1 MALATNIVNRPGSSS
16 YYVRIK
22 LPGEKQ
28 RWISLRTASPT
39 EARLRAPRVIQL
51 AQDEYL
57 ARKHSRELVED
68 DVAAIAWKHY
78 SELVENDERFRDQN
92 LTDEQLDEL
101 WRVLEA
107 EFGEYDI
114 GAYQAFADIRDRID
128 TYKLHRERSRSL
140 LTSGDPNK
148 VLQAVAESV
157 DEHVAA
163 YRAVL
168 PKSSPTYRK
177 MAMGIARAEIE
188 ALKRADERDVMDWG
202 GAPTDPMIKRAE
214 KPNAAPAGS
223 QIMDLYS
230 QFERNKGATKKSD
243 TNDQNRKIVQLFA
256 EFVGE
261 TLPVTSLTRR
271 HISSFRDQLALFPKY
286 ALQIA
291 DFKGLKFREIIA
303 KNRDIGRPALD
314 DRSINK
320 YLSAVSPFIRWLGAN
335 SHIDTPILTE
345 DLFHAIDTEARKYKV
360 FSSDQ
365 LKTLF
370 SSPLFRGC
378 LSDTE
383 THKPGNVLVRDWRYW
398 LPVVALFTGARLG
411 EIAQLLVEDVRQ
423 IDGIWCAYV
432 TAQGDD
438 GKSIK
443 TANSRR
449 VIPIHPELEKL
460 GFLKFHEAQKR
471 AGQRRLFPE
480 IKLDARGH
488 WGVPSKELNRY
499 MDRIGL
505 KEERLVVHS
514 FRHLFTDRLR
524 IAGHLNH
531 EFSFILGHGDKF
543 SSMTGHYGSLP
554 QGTAQRRLDLVRSVR
569 FDELDL
575 VPLRPTSI
583 CAPEDALTGR
593 GL

>member
-1 MALATNIVNRPGSSS
+1 MALATYIHKRAGSAR
-16 YYVRIK
+16 YYVRVTIPSDLTK
-22 LPGEKQ
+22 DYGRTEIWK
-28 RWISLRTASPT
+28 SLGTASPA
-39 EARLRAPRVIQL
+39 EAKVKAPGVFMAL
-51 AQDEYL
+51 QDEFA
-57 ARKHSRELVED
+57 ARRRGREIVEN

-78 SELVENDERFRDQN
+78 SELVENDDRFRDQN

-101 WRVLEA
+101 WREMEA
-107 EFGEYDI
+107 EFGEHDI
-114 GAYQAFADIRDRID
+114 GAYQAFADIRDRIE
-128 TYKLHRERSRSL
+128 TYRAHREQSRAL
-140 LTSGDPNK
+140 LSSSDPNK

-168 PKSSPTYRK
+168 PKTSPTYRK
-177 MAMGIARAEIE
+177 VAMGVARAEMQFLRN
-188 ALKRADERDVMDWG
+188 ANERDQMDWSG
-202 GAPTDPMIKRAE
+202 VITDPLVKRQQQPKHAV
-214 KPNAAPAGS
+214 AGS
-223 QIMDLYS
+223 RIMDLYT
-230 QFERNKGATKKSD
+230 QFERNKGANKKAD
-243 TNDQNRKIVQLFA
+243 TNEQNGKIVQLFA

-261 TLPVTSLTRR
+261 TLPVTELTRR
-271 HISSFRDQLALFPKY
+271 HVSSFRDQLTLFPKM
-286 ALQIA
+286 ARQVSA
-291 DFKGLKFREIIA
+291 FRGMRFNEIIQ
-303 KNRDIGRPALD
+303 KNREVGRPTLD
-314 DRSINK
+314 DRTINK
-320 YLSAVSPFIRWLGAN
+320 YLSAVSPFLRWLGTN
-335 SHIDTPILTE
+335 SHINAPISTD

-365 LKTLF
+365 LKELF

-378 LSDTE
+378 QSDAIV
-383 THKPGNVLVRDWRYW
+383 HKPGNVQVRDWRYW
-398 LPVVALFTGARLG
+398 LPLVALFTGARLG
-411 EIAQLLVEDVRQ
+411 ELAQMLVDDIRQ

-460 GFLKFHEAQKR
+460 GFLKLHATQKR
-471 AGQRRLFPE
+471 AGEKRLFPE

-488 WGVPSKELNRY
+488 WGVPSKELNKY

-524 IAGHLNH
+524 IAGHLDH

-554 QGTAQRRLDLVRSVR
+554 QGTARRRLDLVESVR

-575 VPLRPTSI
+575 TALRPAST
-583 CAPEDALTGR
+583 AAT
-593 GL
+593 

>member
-1 MALATNIVNRPGSSS
+1 MALATNIVKRPGSSS

-22 LPGEKQ
+22 LPNEAQ

-39 EARLRAPRVIQL
+39 EARLKAPGVIQQ

-57 ARKHSRELVED
+57 ARKRSRELIED

-101 WRVLEA
+101 WRALEA

-114 GAYQAFADIRDRID
+114 GAYQAFADIRDRIE
-128 TYKLHRERSRSL
+128 TYKMHREQSRSL

-168 PKSSPTYRK
+168 PKTSPTYRK
-177 MAMGIARAEIE
+177 VAMGVARAEIE

-202 GAPTDPMIKRAE
+202 GAPADPMIKRAE

-223 QIMDLYS
+223 RIMDLYD

-243 TNDQNRKIVQLFA
+243 TNDQNRKVVQLFA

-261 TLPVTSLTRR
+261 TLPVTSLSRR
-271 HISSFRDQLALFPKY
+271 HISTFRDQLASFPKM
-286 ALQIA
+286 ARQVA
-291 DFKGLKFREIIA
+291 AFRGLKFKEIIE
-303 KNRDIGRPALD
+303 KNREIGRPTLD
-314 DRSINK
+314 DRTVNK
-320 YLSAVSPFIRWLGAN
+320 YLSAVSPFLRWLGAN
-335 SHIDTPILTE
+335 SHIDTPISTD

-365 LKTLF
+365 LRELF

-378 LSDTE
+378 QSDAVIHE
-383 THKPGNVLVRDWRYW
+383 PGNTQVRDWRYW
-398 LPVVALFTGARLG
+398 LPLIALFTGARLG
-411 EIAQLLVEDVRQ
+411 ELAQLLVDDIRQ

-460 GFLKFHEAQKR
+460 GFLKLHQAQKK
-471 AGQRRLFPE
+471 AGEKRLFPE

-488 WGVPSKELNRY
+488 WGVPSKELNKY

-524 IAGHLNH
+524 IAGHLDH

-554 QGTAQRRLDLVRSVR
+554 QGTARRRLDLVQSVR

-575 VPLRPTSI
+575 TALRPARAT
-583 CAPEDALTGR
+583 AT
-593 GL
+593 